1 MKKLITISLLVIT
14 LLVGGITADAKKK
27 KSSGRSKSSS
37 SVVFP
42 QYADGY
48 ADISGH
54 SYACTYQGETTT
66 IKFGRDGIARFT
78 GTDRGKKH
86 SFNLW
91 WSYQGM
97 GVVSVF
103 GDDGSQSID
112 FDIEDNG
119 KALNAYMDGIP
130 LTFKLK

>member
-1 MKKLITISLLVIT
+1 MKKIATILMIVTAI
-14 LLVGGITADAKKK
+14 LVGGITADAKKK
-27 KSSGRSKSSS
+27 TTGRSKTSS

-48 ADISGH
+48 ADITGH
-54 SYACTYQGETTT
+54 TYACTYQGETTT
-66 IKFGRDGIARFT
+66 VKFGRDGIARLS
-78 GTDRGKKH
+78 GTDRGRKH

-112 FDIEDNG
+112 FEIEDNG
-119 KALNAYMDGIP
+119 KSLTTEMGGIP